1 MAIRIPNK
9 NPLEVQARNGIG
21 IALPLNGSAIF
32 KTTYTTKDTI
42 KSNLINFILTNQNER
57 VFNLNFGGNLR
68 AQLFNQLTQD
78 NVDNLLSNISSQIL
92 LYFPQVKILELLV
105 TPVPDANQLKINLTY
120 SIINGGIT
128 DNIELTFS

>member
-42 KSNLINFILTNQNER
+42 KNNLINFILTNQNER
-57 VFNLNFGGNLR
+57 IFNLNFGGNLR

-78 NVDNLLSNISSQIL
+78 NVDNLLLNISSQIS
-92 LYFPQVKILELLV
+92 LYFPQVNILELLV
-105 TPVPDANQLKINLTY
+105 TPIPDANQLKINLTY
-120 SIINGGIT
+120 SIINGGTT